1 MKQWRAAAAAFAL
14 SSIVMTAAGCGS
26 SGANPAENVNAAL
39 ADYITVQAEY
49 SRSETNL
56 TPATVNQAWLDEK
69 AALLARLRTTFDQLR
84 TEAEQVDFPDQAGE
98 RGQPAQATIDEY
110 LSATD
115 AYVAANEQI
124 MLMTQDCVRAG
135 GAVYDCVAQVG
146 TESLIGIYPDV
157 VKRAQAAAIQL
168 QAEASNA

>member
-1 MKQWRAAAAAFAL
+1 MRNRRAVAVAFAL
-14 SSIVMTAAGCGS
+14 SSIVMATAGCGS
-26 SGANPAENVNAAL
+26 SGANPAEDVNAAL

-69 AALLARLRTTFDQLR
+69 GALIERLRTTFNQLR
-84 TEAEQVDFPDQAGE
+84 SAAEEVDFPDQAGGK
-98 RGQPAQATIDEY
+98 GQPSQSTIDEY

-124 MLMTQDCVRAG
+124 MFMTQDCVRGG

-146 TESLIGIYPDV
+146 AESLLGIYPDV
-157 VKRAQAAAIQL
+157 VKRAQSAALQL
-168 QAEASNA
+168 QSEASNA